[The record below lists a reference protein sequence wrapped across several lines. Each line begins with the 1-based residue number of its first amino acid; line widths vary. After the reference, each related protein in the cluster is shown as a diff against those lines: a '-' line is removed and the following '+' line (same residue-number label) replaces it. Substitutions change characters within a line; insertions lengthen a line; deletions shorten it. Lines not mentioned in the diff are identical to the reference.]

1 MAQSTAEE
9 LGQTGTGDGHGH
21 GGGHHGAHA
30 DPFLA
35 HHFDT
40 PKHQFEAGKLGIWIF
55 LAQEV
60 LFFSALF
67 CAYAIYRALHPEI
80 FIYAHYYLDT
90 FWGGFNTVVLI
101 VSSLT
106 AALAVRY
113 AQLGQQKKLV
123 ICIIL
128 TIACAFGF
136 LGVKYVEYS
145 HKFHDNILPGKHFNP
160 TEPVWEL
167 DSYKAHEARF
177 GNHAPGPQAP
187 ITGPT
192 PMPPAAAP
200 AAAAPGM
207 PAAAPGAPAAA
218 PGAPAPGAAAPGTP
232 GTPASAAHGAP
243 AAEAAQTAEVAQPP
257 PGALQRPRNVGVFFS
272 IYFCMTGLHGIH
284 VIAGIIVWAWILKRA
299 LRGEFGPTHFG
310 AVDYAALYW
319 HLVDLIWIYLF
330 PLLYLI
336 H

>member
-113 AQLGQQKKLV
+113 AQLGEQKKLV

-136 LGVKYVEYS
+136 LGVKYIEYS

-160 TEPVWEL
+160 SEPVWEL
-167 DSYKAHEARF
+167 ESYKKHEARF
-177 GNHAPGPQAP
+177 GVHAPGPQSP

-192 PMPPAAAP
+192 PLPPAPPAA
-200 AAAAPGM
+200 
-207 PAAAPGAPAAA
+207 PAAAPGAPAAT
-218 PGAPAPGAAAPGTP
+218 PGAPAAAPGTP
-232 GTPASAAHGAP
+232 AAAPGTPAAAPAP
-243 AAEAAQTAEVAQPP
+243 AAEAAHVEPPP
-257 PGALQRPRNVGVFFS
+257 PGALERPRNVGVFFS